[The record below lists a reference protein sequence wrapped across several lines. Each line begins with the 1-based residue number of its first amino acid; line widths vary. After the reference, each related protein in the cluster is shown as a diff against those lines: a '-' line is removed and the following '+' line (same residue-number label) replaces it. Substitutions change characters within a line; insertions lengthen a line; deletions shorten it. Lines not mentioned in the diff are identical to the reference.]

1 MHDYLSHFD
10 VVSGAITLKD
20 GTFAPSQKRYLSDLK
35 GMFVDDTAYEAALAR
50 ENSLVYEV
58 ASVTPAEGQGDLA
71 YGLGRIMPGC
81 VGSEFYLTK
90 GHFHAWP
97 AAAEWYIGLEGEGV
111 MVLEDETRSQT
122 RVVPLTP
129 HSAVYVPGHTAHRTV
144 NTGSSVLAYLG
155 IYPAQAG
162 HDYASLLDTPF
173 QKCVVAA
180 NSDSHQ
186 SYHVIDRNTYQRQ

>member
-1 MHDYLSHFD
+1 MHDYLSHVD
-10 VVSGAITLKD
+10 VASGTITLQD
-20 GTFAPSQKRYLSDLK
+20 GTLAPSQKRYLSDLK
-35 GMFVDDTAYEAALAR
+35 GMFVDENAYEAALAR
-50 ENSLVYEV
+50 EDSLVYEV

-90 GHFHAWP
+90 GHFHAWL
-97 AAAEWYIGLEGEGV
+97 AAAEWYIGLQGEGV
-111 MVLEDETRSQT
+111 MVLEDETRSET

-173 QKCVVAA
+173 QKCVIAA
-180 NSDSHQ
+180 NGDSHQ
-186 SYHVIDRNTYQRQ
+186 GYRVIDRNAYQPQ